1 MDNNN
6 NNSRSNGSSGGPVK
20 TRRQDGTADTDRLS
34 HLPETHYSSHPFI
47 SRHQSRRSDLCVVP
61 ECGGSR
67 GSTSQH
73 SIFVVIP
80 LSSIRASKRY
90 VEKVLSLRHPFNVR
104 KMTCI
109 DFAIERP
116 LARDRERYISP
127 LVRMIKYALCHNTQ
141 HLDITMGYL
150 HTYRGKCYGFSEL
163 FGTILD
169 WNLESLE
176 LCCVAIDRGFLSS
189 DFRLL
194 TTL

>member
-80 LSSIRASKRY
+80 LSSIRASKR
-90 VEKVLSLRHPFNVR
+90 
-104 KMTCI
+104 
-109 DFAIERP
+109 
-116 LARDRERYISP
+116 DRERYISP